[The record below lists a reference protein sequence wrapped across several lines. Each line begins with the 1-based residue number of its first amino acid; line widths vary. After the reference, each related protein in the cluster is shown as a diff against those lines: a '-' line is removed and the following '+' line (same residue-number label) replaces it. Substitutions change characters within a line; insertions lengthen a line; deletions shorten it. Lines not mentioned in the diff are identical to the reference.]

1 MLVNTIGTAQELQEE
16 FKLYDRDYYSYE
28 GYEAIL
34 NFYEDLGSNTELDVI
49 AICCDFNEATKEEIL
64 SDYCIEDSEFDRYM
78 NDNTWIQDLDNG
90 FYLYMAF

>member
-1 MLVNTIGTAQELQEE
+1 MLVNTISTAQELQRE
-16 FKLYDRDYYSYE
+16 FKSYDRDYYSYE

-34 NFYEDLGSNTELDVI
+34 SFYEDLGSNTELDVI
-49 AICCDFNEATKEEIL
+49 AICSDFNESTKEEIL
-64 SDYCIEDSEFDRYM
+64 RDYCIEDSEFDRYM